1 MSKFRSLRKEM
12 DIMQGLYGSFGLL
25 VYFAVLMG
33 LMYLM
38 IILPQK
44 RRDKKVR
51 EMLDK
56 VKVGDDIV
64 TIGGIEGKVVNI
76 KDDTVTIESSA
87 GKTMLRIKKWAIR
100 EIVNN
105 A

>member
-1 MSKFRSLRKEM
+1 MER
-12 DIMQGLYGSFGLL
+12 LYGSFGLL

-44 RRDKKVR
+44 RREKKMR
-51 EMLDK
+51 EMIDRM
-56 VKVGDDIV
+56 KVGDDIV
-64 TIGGIEGKVVNI
+64 TIGGIEGRVANI

-87 GKTMLRIKKWAIR
+87 GKSMLRLKKWAVK
-100 EIVNN
+100 EIVSNE
-105 A
+105 